1 MAYETLLLEKQ
12 GAVAIV
18 KMNRPPVNP
27 LNVKLYLELYDML
40 CELEADETV
49 AAIVVT
55 GAGEKAFAAGLDVK
69 DVAGKSVAGIL
80 DFQYTVPKK
89 CFEKLTGIAKP
100 TIAAVF
106 GLALGGGCEV
116 ALCCD
121 LRIAS
126 VDATFGLPEINL
138 GIMPGSGATQRLTRL
153 VGTSKAKE
161 LMFTGDAIG
170 ADEAFRIGLV
180 NKVVPREK
188 LMEETLALANKLAAK
203 PRVALSLIKH
213 CVDAGVDMDIAAG
226 LTLERNAFVVTYAS
240 EDGREGIGAFIEK
253 RKPNYKGK

>member
-138 GIMPGSGATQRLTRL
+138 GIMPGSGA
-153 VGTSKAKE
+153 KE

-180 NKVVPREK
+180 NKVVPKEK

-213 CVDAGVDMDIAAG
+213 CVDAGVDMDIASG
-226 LTLERNAFVVTYAS
+226 LTLERNAFIVTYAS